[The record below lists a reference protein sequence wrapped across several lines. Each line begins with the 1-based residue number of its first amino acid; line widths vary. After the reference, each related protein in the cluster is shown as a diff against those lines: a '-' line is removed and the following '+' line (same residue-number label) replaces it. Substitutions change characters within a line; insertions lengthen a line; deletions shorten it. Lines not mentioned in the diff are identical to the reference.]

1 MTENKNKKEDFI
13 NEKKIISELEKNKDF
28 ENIQQEL
35 DRGNNFIDYFLVIGL
50 EPEIYKKNWLY
61 TEEFDIL
68 ATKHKDDI
76 KPKIISS
83 FPPFEKTTISFDESI
98 LNHCFPNG
106 YQLLKSVY
114 KPKPKVFSFILDN
127 NFFNINYPQ
136 KYLSCL
142 ICYENIS
149 QYKILSEMEK
159 MKDNNIKNIDEGN
172 IISSL
177 KDPDI
182 YIPKCLLVM
191 SLYPFFGE
199 LEKIITE
206 IYNYCMNQIIQLVDI
221 IDNSSKNKKK
231 QMKRMST
238 VKEIM
243 AKNKDVN
250 DPIEKIIENLTIEL
264 PVPPQGISTVK
275 YFLNEEARTIK
286 QNEMNKLPLVDINLK
301 RICIDFEAKDII
313 TIYNYL
319 FLETRILF
327 FSKNIEYL
335 NSYIYGLLALLYPF
349 QYQYQI
355 ITILP
360 QENFEILESITPF
373 IAGINQSYEE
383 DFFEKNN
390 FAISDC
396 FFVVDIDKKKYLL
409 LGEENK
415 IPEFPKNYRK
425 TLEKKLQDLINK
437 SLKEERKLKTYF
449 TKHKNLR
456 NSSIMISGKMTMT
469 NQSIVLNPN
478 ESIDTRM
485 TSTLSSSKDMINSSQ
500 TLSDDI
506 NIDEDI
512 DEDEEIT
519 GMLSNLNI
527 DFEFNQE
534 FNEIFFN
541 FNANLLANY
550 NQFLNRDFYSSNTA
564 PSLDVLF
571 KVTDFLKK
579 IPQSEKNFYDKFITE
594 TQIFG
599 DFLYLRMIPK
609 NTKEKIRILLFEEK
623 INQNSKGITN
633 VFTTTKEYQFVD
645 NHEIQRPR
653 TLTKKEI
660 DFYKDI
666 KNEKKL
672 INYGIVV
679 SADKNDPNKVIF
691 SYPIFPK
698 LTNLLFFKDNMGV
711 YFPPESWSE
720 NINSINEDLISKSH
734 LGDVSIR
741 LDDMKKYIYLCW
753 MQMWALTFWYCEENE
768 KRYWFQELVRII
780 EVSSCYE
787 MEIFNLLFE
796 ALNKY
801 GKENMVLK
809 LYDILLKKKLNPSF
823 KVHNIVMKIMENK
836 KTSRKMNENLKK
848 IIKKDEK
855 IKYKKVN
862 FSKRTFRSKYYP
874 NILTENINFY
884 GFDTCIVCQKDIN
897 LEIISKNL
905 KDMNRDLAWS
915 TCPNPECKAPLLPK
929 LTVQFGEEINKN
941 GEMKTNTC
949 NYDTVVLFS
958 PYNLKNNYNTSFSR
972 NVGVKLDVHELMMK
986 YSPIFWNSL
995 WYFKINKLD
1004 YDFMLPYY
1012 YRLQEIKP
1020 YKELKVSLVENG
1032 KNESDDEDDKEPF
1045 EINKFKIN
1053 KNSFTIK

>member
-28 ENIQQEL
+28 EKIQQEL

-50 EPEIYKKNWLY
+50 EPEIYKKKWLY

-68 ATKHKDDI
+68 TTKHKDEI

-206 IYNYCMNQIIQLVDI
+206 IYNYSMNQIIQLVDI

-383 DFFEKNN
+383 VFFEKNN
-390 FAISDC
+390 FALSDC

-409 LGEENK
+409 LGEDNK

-449 TKHKNLR
+449 AKQKTLR
-456 NSSIMISGKMTMT
+456 NSSIMISGRMTT
-469 NQSIVLNPN
+469 QSIVLNPN

-485 TSTLSSSKDMINSSQ
+485 TSTLSTSKDLINSSQ

-579 IPQSEKNFYDKFITE
+579 IPQSDKNFYDKFITE

-679 SADKNDPNKVIF
+679 SEDKNDPNKVIF

-698 LTNLLFFKDNMGV
+698 LTNLLFFKDNMEV

-836 KTSRKMNENLKK
+836 KTSGKMNENLKK

-958 PYNLKNNYNTSFSR
+958 PYILKNNYNTSFSR

-986 YSPIFWNSL
+986 YSTIFWNSL